1 MKYSFILNGKPVELD
16 FEPQETLAEVL
27 RNRCHL
33 TGLKVSCEVQV
44 CGACTALVD
53 GLPVSAC
60 TYLAYEARGRR
71 VTTIEGI
78 GDSERLHPIQKA
90 FLDEF
95 AFQCGF
101 CTPGMI
107 LAAKALL
114 EENPEPTDAEVVS
127 YMDGN
132 LCRCTGYRPILNAIR
147 RAADLMRQQEAQ
159 SPPREGET
167 ASEASGGG
175 RFRTHHE

>member
-1 MKYSFILNGKPVELD
+1 MKMEFVLNGKPTHLE

-60 TYLAYEARGRR
+60 TYLAYETRGRQ
-71 VTTIEGI
+71 VTTIEGLVN
-78 GDSERLHPIQKA
+78 GERLHPMQQA

-107 LAAKALL
+107 LAAKSLL
-114 EENPEPTDAEVVS
+114 DHNPEPKDAEIIT

-132 LCRCTGYRPILNAIR
+132 LCRCTGYQPIFKAIR
-147 RAADLMRQQEAQ
+147 LAASRMRQQEK
-159 SPPREGET
+159 
-167 ASEASGGG
+167 
-175 RFRTHHE
+175 

>member
-1 MKYSFILNGKPVELD
+1 MKMEFVLNDRPIELE

-27 RNRCHL
+27 RNRSHL

-71 VTTIEGI
+71 VTTIEGL
-78 GDSERLHPIQKA
+78 GDGQRLHPIQQA

-107 LAAKALL
+107 LAAKSLL
-114 EENPEPTDAEVVS
+114 DENPEPADAEIMH

-132 LCRCTGYRPILNAIR
+132 LCRCTGYRPILQAIR
-147 RAADLMRQQEAQ
+147 LSASRTRQQ
-159 SPPREGET
+159 
-167 ASEASGGG
+167 
-175 RFRTHHE
+175 RTDS

>member
-1 MKYSFILNGKPVELD
+1 MKMEFVLNGKPTHLE
-16 FEPQETLAEVL
+16 FEPQETLAEIL

-60 TYLAYEARGRR
+60 TYLAYEARGRQ
-71 VTTIEGI
+71 VTTIEGLVN
-78 GDSERLHPIQKA
+78 GERLHPMQQA

-107 LAAKALL
+107 LAAKSLL
-114 EENPEPTDAEVVS
+114 DHNPEPKDAEIIT

-132 LCRCTGYRPILNAIR
+132 LCRCTGYQPIFKAIR
-147 RAADLMRQQEAQ
+147 LAASRMRERKADL
-159 SPPREGET
+159 P
-167 ASEASGGG
+167 
-175 RFRTHHE
+175 